1 MPGSYPG
8 HSAPGSGAAN
18 SGGGG
23 WGAHGQNYGPG
34 QNATSTGKSGGSG
47 IVIVAYPLT
56 QSGGDIVVS

>member
-1 MPGSYPG
+1 MHILINS
-8 HSAPGSGAAN
+8 AN

-23 WGAHGQNYGPG
+23 CGAHGLNYGPG